1 MLEVNNFNAVR
12 ITLASPD
19 QIRSWSR
26 GEVTKPETINY
37 RTLKPERD
45 GLFCERIFG
54 PQKDWECACGKYKR
68 VRYKGIVCDKCG
80 VEVTRAKVRRERMGH
95 IELASP
101 VSHIWFV
108 KGTPSRIGL
117 LLDMTPRTLEQI
129 LYFAKYVVID
139 IHENQRQRL
148 VGAIQQD
155 LEAKISRQERANQ
168 EKIDEL
174 TGDLNT
180 EITRLEEE
188 KTERLRALEQR
199 KEESTT
205 TATERAAEIDA
216 QLKELDNQVLEDDL
230 AFEPAQMPI
239 VRKGDKVG
247 PDARRTLNETMV
259 QYMDRLETDT
269 THEAESIQAEYD
281 AQIGKHQAERS
292 AIAARIVNESGGDA
306 ELRTNAE
313 QRIKKL
319 ESLKPRDTLS
329 EMEFRDY
336 QDMAGRMFR
345 AGMGAEAI
353 RDLLRNISLDE
364 LSAQL
369 RLETHSTSGQKRKKA
384 TKRLRV
390 VESFRKSGNR
400 PEWMIMTTLPVL
412 PPDLRPMVQLDGGRF
427 ATSDLNDLY
436 RRVINRNNRLK
447 RLLELQAPEIII
459 RNEKRML
466 QEAVDSLIDNGR
478 RGRPVSGSSNHKLK
492 SLSDMLKGKQG
503 RFRQNLLGKRV
514 DYSGRSVIVVGPTLQ
529 LHQCGLPKRMALELF
544 KPFVM
549 RKLVEKGLAHNIKS
563 AKRIVERVRPEVWDV
578 LEEVIQDHPVL
589 LNRAPTLH
597 RLGIQAFEPI
607 LIEGSAIQLHPLVCS
622 AFNADFDGDQ
632 MAVHVPLSAAAKR
645 EAREQMLSVN
655 NLLQPSNGDPIVA
668 PTLDMVLGVYYL
680 TTVRPNA
687 KGEGKAFSDY
697 DDAKLAYDM
706 NVIDLQ
712 AQIKLRVPA
721 VLPTNGEIDEETE
734 TTSQILTTTMGRAIF
749 NESINGVLRT
759 HGQEPLPFYN
769 DVVDRA
775 GLKRIVAALIRRYGN
790 EDTAQVLDTIKGLG
804 FRYATQSG
812 TTIAISDITQP
823 SEKDNILKGADE
835 EVQRIERDYRRG
847 LITEDERYNEVIEVW
862 TKAKDQVVK
871 AVAGVLDPYGPVA
884 MMAQSGAKGNIQQI
898 SQMSGMRGLMA
909 DPSGRIIELP
919 IRSSFR
925 DGLTVLEYFL
935 STHGARKGL
944 ADTAIRTADSGY
956 LTRRLIDVSQNVIV
970 YEEDCGT
977 EQGIWIN
984 DLTDPARRDLRLAQ
998 LPGRLLAAD
1007 LIDEATGEVV
1017 AERNTIIDE
1026 HIRDQIAAA
1035 RELPQLYLR
1044 SPLTCE
1050 ARHGIC
1056 QHCYG
1061 WHMGTRHM
1069 VQIGDA
1075 VGIVAAQSIGEPGTQ
1090 LTMRTFH
1097 TGGVAGIDITSGLP
1111 RVEELFE
1118 ARVPKGKAILA
1129 ELDGVVELQRT
1140 EDSRIIK
1147 VISRQ
1152 TYRDEH
1158 DLPAGYRPAVEQ
1170 GQWVEVGQ
1178 AIAVPDDENEA
1189 AIVARL
1195 TGSAEVRGNNVTI
1208 TSEER
1213 EEREYTVPA
1222 SARLKVEDGQPVQ
1235 AGDLLT
1241 EGSKDPEEVL
1251 RIQGRDAVQRYLI
1264 DEVQEVYRSQGVSIN
1279 DKHIEVIA
1287 RQMLRKLRV
1296 DQTGDTE
1303 LLPGELVDRF
1313 EFEDKNRQV
1322 LAEGGEPATAL
1333 PVLLGVTKA
1342 SLNTESFLAAASFQE
1357 TTKVLTEAAIS
1368 GKVDKLLGL
1377 KENVIIGK
1385 LIPAGTGLAA
1395 RQQARRERLAAQQ
1408 QLMLEAGPLPAGLLL
1423 EDGQP
1428 VTLGAP
1434 LGEGLAGVG
1443 VAERPPTRLED
1454 LEDDD
1459 DDEELLDEEDIDLT
1473 EEP

>member
-1 MLEVNNFNAVR
+1 
-12 ITLASPD
+12 
-19 QIRSWSR
+19 
-26 GEVTKPETINY
+26 
-37 RTLKPERD
+37 
-45 GLFCERIFG
+45 
-54 PQKDWECACGKYKR
+54 
-68 VRYKGIVCDKCG
+68 
-80 VEVTRAKVRRERMGH
+80 
-95 IELASP
+95 
-101 VSHIWFV
+101 
-108 KGTPSRIGL
+108 
-117 LLDMTPRTLEQI
+117 
-129 LYFAKYVVID
+129 
-139 IHENQRQRL
+139 
-148 VGAIQQD
+148 
-155 LEAKISRQERANQ
+155 
-168 EKIDEL
+168 
-174 TGDLNT
+174 
-180 EITRLEEE
+180 
-188 KTERLRALEQR
+188 
-199 KEESTT
+199 
-205 TATERAAEIDA
+205 
-216 QLKELDNQVLEDDL
+216 
-230 AFEPAQMPI
+230 
-239 VRKGDKVG
+239 
-247 PDARRTLNETMV
+247 
-259 QYMDRLETDT
+259 
-269 THEAESIQAEYD
+269 
-281 AQIGKHQAERS
+281 
-292 AIAARIVNESGGDA
+292 
-306 ELRTNAE
+306 
-313 QRIKKL
+313 
-319 ESLKPRDTLS
+319 
-329 EMEFRDY
+329 
-336 QDMAGRMFR
+336 
-345 AGMGAEAI
+345 
-353 RDLLRNISLDE
+353 
-364 LSAQL
+364 
-369 RLETHSTSGQKRKKA
+369 
-384 TKRLRV
+384 
-390 VESFRKSGNR
+390 
-400 PEWMIMTTLPVL
+400 
-412 PPDLRPMVQLDGGRF
+412 
-427 ATSDLNDLY
+427 
-436 RRVINRNNRLK
+436 
-447 RLLELQAPEIII
+447 
-459 RNEKRML
+459 
-466 QEAVDSLIDNGR
+466 
-478 RGRPVSGSSNHKLK
+478 
-492 SLSDMLKGKQG
+492 
-503 RFRQNLLGKRV
+503 
-514 DYSGRSVIVVGPTLQ
+514 
-529 LHQCGLPKRMALELF
+529 
-544 KPFVM
+544 
-549 RKLVEKGLAHNIKS
+549 
-563 AKRIVERVRPEVWDV
+563 
-578 LEEVIQDHPVL
+578 
-589 LNRAPTLH
+589 
-597 RLGIQAFEPI
+597 
-607 LIEGSAIQLHPLVCS
+607 
-622 AFNADFDGDQ
+622 

-680 TTVRPNA
+680 TTSRPGA
-687 KGEGKAFSDY
+687 RGEGKAFSDF
-697 DDAKLAYDM
+697 DDAKLAYDIG
-706 NVIDLQ
+706 VIDLQ
-712 AQIKLRVPA
+712 ATIKLRVPA
-721 VLPTNGEIDEETE
+721 AMPQSGEADEEAE
-734 TTSQILTTTMGRAIF
+734 PGSQVVTTTMGRAIF
-749 NESINGVLRT
+749 NEAINNVLRT
-759 HGQEPLPFYN
+759 HGQEPLPYLN
-769 DVVDRA
+769 EVVDRA
-775 GLKRIVAALIRRYGN
+775 GLKRIVAGLIRRYGN
-790 EDTAQVLDTIKGLG
+790 EDTAQVLDTIKRLG

-812 TTIAISDITQP
+812 TTIAIADITMP
-823 SEKDNILKGADE
+823 TEKDNILKGADE

-847 LITEDERYNEVIEVW
+847 LITDDERYNEVIEVW
-862 TKAKDQVVK
+862 TKAKDQVTK
-871 AVAGVLDPYGPVA
+871 AVSGVLDPYGPVA

-977 EQGIWIN
+977 EQGIWIQDLN
-984 DLTDPARRDLRLAQ
+984 DAARRDLRLAQ

-1007 LIDEATGEVV
+1007 VVDEATGEVI

-1026 HIRDQIAAA
+1026 YVRDQIAAA
-1035 RELPQLYLR
+1035 REVPQLYLR

-1061 WHMGTRHM
+1061 WHMGTRRL
-1069 VQIGDA
+1069 VAIGDA

-1158 DLPAGYRPAVEQ
+1158 ELPSGHRPAVEQ

-1178 AIAVPDDENEA
+1178 AVAVADDENEA
-1189 AIVARL
+1189 PIVARL
-1195 TGSAEVRGNNVTI
+1195 TGSADIHGNTVSI

-1222 SARLKVEDGQPVQ
+1222 SARLKVEDGQPVH

-1251 RIQGRDAVQRYLI
+1251 RIQGRDAVQRYMI

-1303 LLPGELVDRF
+1303 MLPGELVDRF

-1322 LAEGGEPATAL
+1322 LAEGGEPSTAL

-1428 VTLGAP
+1428 VTIGAP

-1443 VAERPPTRLED
+1443 VVDRPPTRLED

-1459 DDEELLDEEDIDLT
+1459 DDEELLDEEDGDGDASA
-1473 EEP
+1473 EP